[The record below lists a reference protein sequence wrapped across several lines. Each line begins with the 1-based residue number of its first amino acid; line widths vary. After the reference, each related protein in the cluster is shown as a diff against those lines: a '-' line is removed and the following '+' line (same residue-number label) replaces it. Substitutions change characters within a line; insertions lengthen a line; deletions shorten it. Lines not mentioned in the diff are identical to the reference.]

1 MRHQRKGRKLNRTAE
16 HRLALMRNL
25 ATQLFDKG
33 TIRTTV
39 PKAKELRRFA
49 ERLITT
55 ARKDT
60 LAARR
65 QVLRHIHDER
75 VVHKLFDSLAPRYA
89 ERPGGYTRILRV
101 GDRRGDQTELAL
113 VQLVEEGDSLQPKHG
128 KRRSPRSDDPN
139 APLEVKRAALN
150 LVPAAGSEEES
161 EEGQEEEPEG
171 GEEEA
176 GSADGE

>member
-1 MRHQRKGRKLNRTAE
+1 MRHQRKGRKLARSSE

-25 ATQLFDKG
+25 ATQLFDKE

-39 PKAKELRRFA
+39 PKAKELRSFA
-49 ERLITT
+49 ERLITA

-89 ERPGGYTRILRV
+89 ERPGGYTRILRL
-101 GDRRGDQTELAL
+101 GDRRGDQSELAV
-113 VQLVEEGDSLQPKHG
+113 VQLVREGDRLQPKHG
-128 KRRSPRSDDPN
+128 KRRTPRSDDPN
-139 APLEVKRAALN
+139 APLEVKRAALD
-150 LVPAAGSEEES
+150 LAPAAGSEEEP
-161 EEGQEEEPEG
+161 EGGREEEPAG
-171 GEEEA
+171 AEEEA
-176 GSADGE
+176 GAEEP